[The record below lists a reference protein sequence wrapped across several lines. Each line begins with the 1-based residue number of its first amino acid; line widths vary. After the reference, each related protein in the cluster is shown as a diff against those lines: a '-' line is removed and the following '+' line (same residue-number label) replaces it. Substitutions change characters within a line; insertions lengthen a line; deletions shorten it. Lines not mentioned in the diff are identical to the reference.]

1 MGNNTEPERVCRT
14 FVKVCNANEA
24 RQEAGCAYVS
34 DTPDTTEENDLLR
47 FYNEKHEKFTNS
59 TYRQRLL

>member
-1 MGNNTEPERVCRT
+1 MCRKNNLRLIRI
-14 FVKVCNANEA
+14 
-24 RQEAGCAYVS
+24 QEAGCAYVS
-34 DTPDTTEENDLLR
+34 DAQDTTEENDLIS